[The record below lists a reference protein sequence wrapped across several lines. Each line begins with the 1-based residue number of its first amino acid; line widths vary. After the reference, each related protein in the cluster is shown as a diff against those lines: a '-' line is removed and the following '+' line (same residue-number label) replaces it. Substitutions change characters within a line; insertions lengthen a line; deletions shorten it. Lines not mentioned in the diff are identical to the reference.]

1 MTLLLHYPFV
11 TATGDTMSI
20 ASLKNGYLVL
30 DFWYASCEPCLRALP
45 VANQLAEDYADKELQ
60 LIGINCF
67 NKDIRENVVK
77 RLLDKNITI
86 PLFFGS
92 KDLTDALHIN
102 GSPSYILITPNRH
115 INFIEGGIDEVKKV
129 IEEIY
134 HK

>member
-77 RLLDKNITI
+77 DCLIKILRYPYSLARRTLLMLYT
-86 PLFFGS
+86 S
-92 KDLTDALHIN
+92 TALH
-102 GSPSYILITPNRH
+102 LT
-115 INFIEGGIDEVKKV
+115 F
-129 IEEIY
+129 
-134 HK
+134 